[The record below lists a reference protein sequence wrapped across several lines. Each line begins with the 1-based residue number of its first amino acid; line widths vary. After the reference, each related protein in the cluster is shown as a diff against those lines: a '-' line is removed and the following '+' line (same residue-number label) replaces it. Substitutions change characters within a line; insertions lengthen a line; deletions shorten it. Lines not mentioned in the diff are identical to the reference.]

1 MSKIAV
7 LGAGS
12 WGIALS
18 VLLTDNSHHV
28 ALWEVDSDQAGRLE
42 TEREDKQKLPGIKIP
57 TQVKITTDLEE
68 AVLDR
73 DLLAL
78 ALPSHVVREVAQ
90 KLAKIRLDNP
100 LILNLAKG
108 IETRTLCRM
117 SEVLKQELP
126 EKLHNNICTL
136 SGPSHAEEV
145 SRKIAT
151 SVVVAGFKE
160 ETAQRIQEVFMNS
173 YFRVYTNSDLVGV
186 ELGGSLKNIIAIA
199 SGICDGLGLGDNTKG
214 ALLTRGLAEM
224 MRLAEKLGAKSS
236 TLAGLSGMG
245 DLITTCISKYSRNR
259 FVGEEI
265 GKGKTLSEVIKNMV
279 MVAEG
284 IKTTESAYKLGQK
297 YQVEMPITEQMYKI
311 LFENKNPK
319 AAVLD
324 LMKRDPK
331 SEIWS

>member
-1 MSKIAV
+1 MSRISI

-42 TEREDKQKLPGIKIP
+42 KEREDKQKLPGIKIP
-57 TQVKITTDLEE
+57 TQVKITTDLDE

-78 ALPSHVVREVAQ
+78 ALPSHVVREVAR
-90 KLAKIRLDNP
+90 KLSKITLSQP

-108 IETRTLCRM
+108 IETQSLCRM

-160 ETAQRIQEVFMNS
+160 ETAQRAQQIFMNS

-259 FVGEEI
+259 FVGERI
-265 GKGKTLSEVIKNMV
+265 GKGKTLDEVLEGMV

-284 IKTTESAYKLGQK
+284 IKTTESAYKLSQK

-311 LFENKNPK
+311 LFGNKNPK

>member
-1 MSKIAV
+1 MSRIAV
-7 LGAGS
+7 LGGGS
-12 WGIALS
+12 WGLALS
-18 VLLTDNSHHV
+18 VLLTDNQHDLV
-28 ALWEVDSDQAGRLE
+28 LWEVDSGQSSRLE
-42 TEREDKQKLPGIKIP
+42 KEREDKQKLPGIKIP
-57 TQVKITTDLEE
+57 TAVKISNNLEE
-68 AVLDR
+68 AVSGKE
-73 DLLAL
+73 LLAL
-78 ALPSHVVREVAQ
+78 ALPSHVVREVAK
-90 KLAKIRLDNP
+90 KLAKITLDNP
-100 LILNLAKG
+100 IILNLAKG
-108 IETRTLCRM
+108 IENQSLCRM
-117 SEVLKQELP
+117 SEILKQELP

-160 ETAQRIQEVFMNS
+160 ETARKVQEIFMNS

-224 MRLAEKLGAKSS
+224 MRLAEKLGAKSE

-259 FVGEEI
+259 FAGEEI
-265 GKGKTLSEVIKNMV
+265 GKGKTLAEVLKNMV

-284 IKTTESAYKLGQK
+284 VKTTESAYKLAQK

-311 LFENKNPK
+311 LFESKNPQ

>member
-1 MSKIAV
+1 MSKIAI

-12 WGIALS
+12 WGIALT
-18 VLLTDNSHHV
+18 VLLTDNNHQV
-28 ALWEVDSDQAGRLE
+28 ILWEVDSDQACRLE
-42 TEREDKQKLPGIKIP
+42 KEREDKQKLPGIKIP
-57 TQVKITTDLEE
+57 SAVKISSHLEE
-68 AVLDR
+68 AASGKE
-73 DLLAL
+73 LLAL
-78 ALPSHVVREVAQ
+78 ALPSHVVREVA
-90 KLAKIRLDNP
+90 KNLAEIRLDNP
-100 LILNLAKG
+100 IILNLAKG
-108 IETRTLCRM
+108 IETKTLCRM

-151 SVVVAGFKE
+151 SVVVAGFKQ
-160 ETAQRIQEVFMNS
+160 ETAQKIQEIFMNS
-173 YFRVYTNSDLVGV
+173 YFRVYTNSDLTGV

-259 FVGEEI
+259 FVGEQI
-265 GKGKTLSEVIKNMV
+265 GKGKTLPEVLKNMV

-284 IKTTESAYKLGQK
+284 IKTTESAYKLAQN

>member
-1 MSKIAV
+1 MSKIAI

-12 WGIALS
+12 WGIALT
-18 VLLTDNSHHV
+18 VLLNDNNHRII
-28 ALWEVDSDQAGRLE
+28 LWEVDSKRASRLDKK
-42 TEREDKQKLPGIKIP
+42 REDKEKLPGIKIP
-57 TQVKITTDLEE
+57 KPVRITDNLKET
-68 AVLDR
+68 VLDQE
-73 DLLAL
+73 LLAL
-78 ALPSHVVREVAQ
+78 ALPSHIVREAAQ
-90 KLAKIRLDNP
+90 RLSKINLHQP
-100 LILNLAKG
+100 IILNLAKG
-108 IETRTLCRM
+108 IESQTLCRM

-126 EKLHNNICTL
+126 QTLHNNICTL

-145 SRKIAT
+145 SRKVAT

-160 ETAQRIQEVFMNS
+160 EIAQKVQQIFMNS
-173 YFRVYTNSDLVGV
+173 YFRVYTNSDIIGV

-259 FVGEEI
+259 YVGEQI
-265 GKGKTLSEVIKNMV
+265 GKGRGLAEILKHMV

-284 IKTTESAYKLGQK
+284 VKTTESAYRLAQK
-297 YQVEMPITEQMYKI
+297 HQVEMPITEQIYKI
-311 LFENKNPK
+311 LFENKNPQE
-319 AAVLD
+319 ALSD

-331 SEIWS
+331 SEIWC